1 MIKSIIEKLSLQ
13 PHPEGGYFREVY
25 RSTDEIKKHGLPDRY
40 KTNRNS
46 GTSIYYMLEGEQFSS
61 FHKLKSDETWH
72 FYLGSPIILHLIS
85 REGEYSKIV
94 LGQKILEDELHQ
106 FTIINGTWFAAEVKD
121 KKSYSLVGC
130 TVYPGFDFEDFEM
143 GDRFELINKFP
154 QHKEIIK
161 DFTKV

>member
-13 PHPEGGYFREVY
+13 PHPEGGFFREIY
-25 RSTDEIKKHGLPDRY
+25 RSIDEIKKNGLPDRY
-40 KTNRNS
+40 KTDRNA

-72 FYLGSPIILHLIS
+72 FYIGSPIILHLIS
-85 REGEYSKIV
+85 RKGEYSKII
-94 LGQKILEDELHQ
+94 LGQKILEDELFQ

-130 TVYPGFDFEDFEM
+130 AVYPGFDFADFEM
-143 GDRFELINKFP
+143 GDKEKLIKQFP
-154 QHKEIIK
+154 QHKELIDK
-161 DFTKV
+161 FTR

>member
-13 PHPEGGYFREVY
+13 LHPEGGYFREVY
-25 RSTDEIKKHGLPDRY
+25 RSTDEIKKDGLPDRY
-40 KTNRNS
+40 KKDRNS

-72 FYLGSPIILHLIS
+72 FYIGSPIILHLIS

-94 LGQKILEDELHQ
+94 LGQKILEDELLQ

-143 GDRFELINKFP
+143 GDKKKLFKQFP
-154 QHKEIIK
+154 QHKELIDK
-161 DFTKV
+161 FTR